1 MVVLLNGT
9 TLEDDRKKRLLE
21 KYLQGTCSQEEREQL
36 YAYLKDSP
44 TNDAY
49 REVADRLWAD
59 IQPERVLPDER
70 AEAML
75 HQVFR
80 HPNQRTIP
88 VYWYR
93 MAAVLGGLALLASLF
108 YLSILGNPQTIQYAT
123 DYGEIKTIWLPDS
136 SRVTLNANS
145 SLVFRTG
152 DGQGREAWLEGEA
165 FFEIRKMSSSQPSSE
180 PVKFVVHTDN
190 LDVAVLGTAFNV
202 NDRRGT
208 TQVVLKHG
216 SVRLETKHHEHLTM
230 QPGELAELAPQ
241 TAALTKQAVDPND
254 FTTWRENKLVF
265 KRTSIREVARILE
278 DYYGLEVVLEGE
290 GWDDRKITGSIPTTN
305 QEVFLEVLNESMG
318 IRMTREGNRIVLKN
332 DNPASTQPEPTD

>member
-1 MVVLLNGT
+1 MQ
-9 TLEDDRKKRLLE
+9 DDQKKRLVE
-21 KYLQGTCSQEEREQL
+21 KYLRGTCSQEELAQL

-49 REVADRLWAD
+49 REVADQLWAD
-59 IQPERVLPDER
+59 MQRERVLPDER

-75 HQVFR
+75 DQVFR
-80 HPNQRTIP
+80 HQVARTTPI
-88 VYWYR
+88 YWYR
-93 MAAVLGGLALLASLF
+93 MAAVLGGLALLASLL
-108 YLSILGNPQTIQYAT
+108 YLSILDNPQSLRYAT

-152 DGQGREAWLEGEA
+152 DDQGREAWLEGEA
-165 FFEIRKMSSSQPSSE
+165 FFEIRKVSSRQPSSE

-230 QPGELAELAPQ
+230 QPGELAALAPR
-241 TAALTKQAVDPND
+241 TATLTKQAVDPDD

-265 KRTSIREVARILE
+265 KRTPIREVARIIE
-278 DYYGLEVVLEGE
+278 DYYGLEVVLKGK
-290 GWDDRKITGSIPTTN
+290 GWDNRKITGSIPTTN

-318 IRMTREGNRIVLKN
+318 IQMTQEGNRIVLKSN
-332 DNPASTQPEPTD
+332 QAESNSE